1 MRVIICSDHLQRRE
15 ESYRQAAHDL
25 QDEPPPRPKGLW
37 QRIVW
42 LLTARKT
49 VEMAARRARVNEME
63 AEADRFAQGRVGEDS
78 FVQALSTQ
86 LDDRYVLLKGYRP
99 PPPWHQGGDIDGLL
113 VGPHGVSVIEVK
125 AWRGFYRYSG
135 EDWLFRKNRR
145 AVWEVARK
153 NPTAQAAANTQRIQ
167 HVLEDAG
174 FEHIRVFSAI
184 AAATDT
190 MNVEVIPPISVP
202 LYLAYLPGAR
212 LDTIIGPT
220 GRQAELS
227 LSQVERALAILMPP
241 ASVRLG

>member
-1 MRVIICSDHLQRRE
+1 MRVIICSDHLLRRE
-15 ESYRQAAHDL
+15 ESYRQAALDL

-42 LLTARKT
+42 LLTSRKS
-49 VEMAARRARVNEME
+49 VEMSARRARVSEME
-63 AEADRFAQGRVGEDS
+63 AEADRFAQGRVGEDA
-78 FVQALSTQ
+78 FAQALSTQ

-99 PPPWHQGGDIDGLL
+99 PPPWNHGGDIDGLL

-153 NPTAQAAANTQRIQ
+153 NPTAQAVANTQRIR

-174 FEHIRVFSAI
+174 FERIRVFSAI
-184 AAATDT
+184 AAAADT
-190 MNVEVIPPISVP
+190 MNVEVIAPVTVP

-212 LDTIIGPT
+212 LEAIIGPT

-227 LSQVERALAILMPP
+227 LSQVEQALAILMPP
-241 ASVRLG
+241 ASARLR